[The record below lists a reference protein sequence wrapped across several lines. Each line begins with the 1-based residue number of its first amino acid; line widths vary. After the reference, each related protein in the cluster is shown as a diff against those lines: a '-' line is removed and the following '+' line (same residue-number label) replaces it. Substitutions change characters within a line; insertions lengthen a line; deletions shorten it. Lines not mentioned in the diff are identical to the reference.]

1 MLHDLENFSPGA
13 KNWIPKYFDL
23 EEKGIISLEI
33 EFKNDLEI
41 SPLRLLINRTGLLY
55 GSCTQFIFIKNTGFF
70 RFTKDEQ
77 LKLLLFET
85 LIYVYK
91 SHFHSFE
98 KEQFL
103 VTLEKYYEGDE
114 RLRFGHWMN
123 FFPEKSREARIETI
137 LSDRVKVKS
146 TIFGSNYWLNHL
158 SNSFVFLDVLLFQRF
173 LQNKTESF
181 FESYQPIASTAVN
194 CLAYV
199 AYLDNQVI
207 EKEQR
212 MLWHFLA
219 SADLEK
225 EEKIRCEKN
234 ILEGVSFDE
243 ILFEKIDDSTI
254 KQAIFELCIFVIRGS
269 DYLSEEEEFKIVEFG
284 ELLGISENDIHLSLM
299 LCNSFMMENGEE
311 ITLLKTE
318 SNTHFIYRAFT
329 KRWLRILG
337 RNKDKLVRELKESKE
352 LISLIQK
359 STKEELTKEEKELV
373 KSQFMDLLKSM
384 PSMAIFMLP
393 GGGLLLPLI
402 LKLVPDLLPSSFKD
416 NELEK

>member
-1 MLHDLENFSPGA
+1 MSSTRLNFSPGA

-23 EEKGIISLEI
+23 VDKGIISLSTDFES
-33 EFKNDLEI
+33 DPDVD
-41 SPLRLLINRTGLLY
+41 PLRFLISKTGLLY
-55 GSCTQFIFIKNTGFF
+55 GSCSRFLFAKNIDSI
-70 RFTKDEQ
+70 RFTRDEQ
-77 LKLLLFET
+77 LKLVLFET

-91 SHFHSFE
+91 SHFHKID

-103 VTLEKYYEGDE
+103 IALEKYYEGDE
-114 RLRFGHWMN
+114 RSRFDHWMS
-123 FFPEKSREARIETI
+123 FFSEKSREARIETI

-173 LQNKTESF
+173 LQNKTKSF
-181 FESYQPIASTAVN
+181 FESYQPITSTTIN
-194 CLAYV
+194 CLAFV
-199 AYLDNQVI
+199 AYLDSQVI

-234 ILEGVSFDE
+234 ILEGVSINE
-243 ILFEKIDDSTI
+243 ISLEKIEDLSI
-254 KQAIFELCIFVIRGS
+254 KYAIYELCIFVIRGS
-269 DYLSEEEEFKIVEFG
+269 DFLSEEEEFKIVEFG
-284 ELLGISENDIHLSLM
+284 KLLGISDNDIHLSFM
-299 LCNSFMMENGEE
+299 FCNAFMMENGEN
-311 ITLLKTE
+311 ISLLKTE
-318 SNTHFIYRAFT
+318 SNTQFVYRAFT
-329 KRWLRILG
+329 KRWFRILG
-337 RNKDKLVRELKESKE
+337 RNKDKLVQELKESKE

-373 KSQFMDLLKSM
+373 KSQFMDILKSM
-384 PSMAIFMLP
+384 PSMAIFLLP

-402 LKLVPDLLPSSFKD
+402 LKIVPDLLPSSFKE